1 MIDYVLESK
10 AMMVLRFMGYMYS
23 VEPVM
28 NSRTINPFALS
39 DGWNGSQNAY
49 TALFGHKLDAGVHN
63 PRPLYG
69 PCPQHAICDVVNPA
83 HKIILIKFSQINY
96 LWKLL
101 SIHWLWSM
109 VINWSHWNNLH
120 SCGNKCSR
128 SLFRVSTHLIGQS
141 WLLPTLFNWNKCR
154 VTFFLGAC

>member
-28 NSRTINPFALS
+28 NSWTINPFALS

-49 TALFGHKLDAGVHN
+49 TALFGHKLDAGVHK

-69 PCPQHAICDVVNPA
+69 PCPQHATFDVVNPA
-83 HKIILIKFSQINY
+83 HKTILIKFSEIN
-96 LWKLL
+96 
-101 SIHWLWSM
+101 SI
-109 VINWSHWNNLH
+109 
-120 SCGNKCSR
+120 
-128 SLFRVSTHLIGQS
+128 
-141 WLLPTLFNWNKCR
+141 
-154 VTFFLGAC
+154 